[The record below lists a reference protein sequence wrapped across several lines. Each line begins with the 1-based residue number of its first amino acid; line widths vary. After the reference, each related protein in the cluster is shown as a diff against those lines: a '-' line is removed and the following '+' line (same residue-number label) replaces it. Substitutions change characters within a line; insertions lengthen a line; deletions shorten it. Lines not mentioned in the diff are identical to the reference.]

1 VRARDVVRVCS
12 NSETGDET
20 TGLITGV
27 PPEKYTRNNKLI
39 QPGKSGGSWS
49 VLKKPKKKSIDSQN
63 IVEL

>member
-1 VRARDVVRVCS
+1 LRARDVVQVCS

-27 PPEKYTRNNKLI
+27 PPEKYTRNNKFI
-39 QPGKSGGSWS
+39 QPDRSGGSWS

-63 IVEL
+63 IIEL